1 MAEKLDN
8 TSVSIR
14 TAFIALVVLCAST
27 SATAWWSPEWSSRKA
42 ITVNTTAAGIN
53 IQSELRDVPVLV
65 RLHGGNFP
73 QFLNVKD
80 GGADFRFVAAD
91 DKTPL
96 KYHLEK
102 FDAAAQIALV
112 WVKLPVLQ
120 PHSADNKFYLY
131 FGNQAANRGD
141 DAGGTYDVD
150 TTAVFHF
157 ANPAG
162 VVEDSTAY
170 TTAGNTALV
179 STPTTGAV
187 MPTPLSLL
195 GMGGVISGTEAIS
208 VSDAAQ
214 LRVLPAK
221 GWAASVWIKLDSLPT
236 ADAYVLDRV
245 DGGQRLSVK
254 LAGDR
259 VVASL
264 GDVAVTS
271 STPVVAAQWLHLAV
285 LVADGQ
291 LQLFMNG
298 ANVGAAAVTASE
310 MGGPIAIGAGSDG
323 KGPLAMQID
332 ELKFYG
338 TARSADYFTA
348 QAAIEGEH
356 NDRVLGYGVDESADS
371 TATEGEAETSSQ
383 FGVIIDYVFGS
394 EEAIVEQAVIGVCV
408 LMAAIAVMVMFLKAI
423 YLGRARRATDRFL
436 AAYRTQTT
444 GPGAA
449 LDALVSATRS
459 YGDSPLFAIYSQGIE
474 QVRGRLDAA
483 PGAGLSDR
491 SLGAIRATLDAT
503 AVREQQRLNSLL
515 VLLTIAI
522 SGGPFIG
529 LLGTVVGV
537 MVTFAAIAKSGD
549 INIAAIAPGMAAALL
564 ATVAGLGVAI
574 PALFGYN
581 YLGAKA
587 RDLNADMR
595 VFGDEF
601 IAKLNEVHGT

>member
-1 MAEKLDN
+1 M
-8 TSVSIR
+8 SIR
-14 TAFIALVVLCAST
+14 TACIALVVLCAST
-27 SATAWWSPEWSSRKA
+27 SASAWWSPAWSSRKA
-42 ITVNTTAAGIN
+42 ITVNTTAAGVN
-53 IQSELRDVPVLV
+53 IQSELHDVPVLV

-91 DKTPL
+91 DQTPL
-96 KYHLEK
+96 KYHVEK

-112 WVKLPVLQ
+112 WVKLPVLK

-141 DAGGTYDVD
+141 DAGATYDAA

-170 TTAGNTALV
+170 ATAGNTALV

-195 GMGGVISGTEAIS
+195 GMGGVLSGTEAIS

-214 LRVLPAK
+214 LRMVPAT
-221 GWAASVWIKLDSLPT
+221 GWAASVWLKLDSLP
-236 ADAYVLDRV
+236 AVDGYVLDRI

-254 LAGDR
+254 LVGDR
-259 VVASL
+259 LVASL
-264 GDVAVTS
+264 GEVVVTS
-271 STPVVAAQWLHLAV
+271 STAVLAAQWLHLAV
-285 LVADGQ
+285 AIADRQ
-291 LQLFMNG
+291 LQLYMNG
-298 ANVGAAAVTASE
+298 TLVGMAPVTASE
-310 MGGPIAIGAGSDG
+310 MGGPIAIGAASDG
-323 KGPLAMQID
+323 KAPLAMQID

-338 TARSADYFTA
+338 AARSADYFSA

-356 NDRVLGYGVDESADS
+356 NDRVLAYGADESADS
-371 TATEGEAETSSQ
+371 TGADGAAEGSSQ
-383 FGVIIDYVFGS
+383 FGVIIDYVFGN
-394 EEAIVEQAVIGVCV
+394 EEAIVEQTVIGVCV
-408 LMAAIAVMVMFLKAI
+408 LMAAIAVMVMFLKTI

-436 AAYRTQTT
+436 AAYRSQTI
-444 GPGAA
+444 GAGAA
-449 LDALVSATRS
+449 LDSLMTATRS
-459 YGDSPLFAIYSQGIE
+459 YGDSPLFKIYSQGIE
-474 QVRGRLDAA
+474 QVRGRLDGDRDAA
-483 PGAGLSDR
+483 SAGLSDK

-537 MVTFAAIAKSGD
+537 MVTFASIARSGD

-587 RDLNADMR
+587 RDLNADMQ

-601 IAKLNEVHGT
+601 IAKVNEVHGI